1 MVEIILTEVLP
12 ASRLQGGKVKL
23 KVTCFFFLSWDFK
36 FNYLYVV
43 CEFNKYLW
51 ATYSHLSSKI
61 SDLCGTR
68 LPLEQPQELRS
79 TFNPFFFLILFLEK
93 LRPAV
98 RQFDTLKRS
107 EQEIWNATQGSVT
120 GQPSIAVLSVVM
132 MYSKQTM
139 MSINVEYN
147 RNKSSQYINIISSCK
162 QWFSVFCWPYSGD
175 YKVGTTRLITFVS
188 I

>member
-79 TFNPFFFLILFLEK
+79 TFNPFFFLNFISWK
-93 LRPAV
+93 AAARC
-98 RQFDTLKRS
+98 
-107 EQEIWNATQGSVT
+107 ATVW
-120 GQPSIAVLSVVM
+120 
-132 MYSKQTM
+132 YSKKVRAG
-139 MSINVEYN
+139 NL
-147 RNKSSQYINIISSCK
+147 KC
-162 QWFSVFCWPYSGD
+162 YSGLSYWSAKHCSAICSYD
-175 YKVGTTRLITFVS
+175 VFKADNDVNQCWIQ
-188 I
+188 